1 MASSTTSKPKRTRS
15 PRKLPSEPVDSAV
28 MPVQKQYR
36 PIHVR
41 VEKLVNPQTGEVVGA
56 LVPLDEIAA
65 RSMRERGFT
74 IGSEWKGE
82 FKQVRDIRLWRRA
95 HALGGWLAD
104 NHEMFVG
111 LGQHEALKWLQSK
124 SGIGCNSVRYKIPGF
139 ATIVRHEPLTLAFD
153 RMEEG
158 QFREYWDG
166 GQEMRGQGGWIGWM
180 RHRLYQ
186 GLNAPTVAEIEYMVT
201 GERDL
206 WGRT

>member
-1 MASSTTSKPKRTRS
+1 
-15 PRKLPSEPVDSAV
+15 